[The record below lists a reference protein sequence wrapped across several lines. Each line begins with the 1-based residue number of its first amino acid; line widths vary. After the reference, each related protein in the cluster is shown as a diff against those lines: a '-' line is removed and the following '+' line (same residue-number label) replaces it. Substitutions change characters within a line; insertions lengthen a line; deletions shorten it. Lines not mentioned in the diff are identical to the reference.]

1 MLLVI
6 YCLLL
11 HCVQHGHRAQTLLFD
26 LRSGGTGGGYAQ
38 AVPSAQCL
46 LVPYFSGYMCLCPCS
61 TISVFF
67 AFRNLQCWDL
77 WPAAIHTLELLGYL
91 HQQYFSE

>member
-61 TISVFF
+61 TISVFLHLETYNAGTF
-67 AFRNLQCWDL
+67 GQLQFIL
-77 WPAAIHTLELLGYL
+77 
-91 HQQYFSE
+91 